1 MQPSCANTITGGR
14 IMIVTLD
21 VYSGRPNPS
30 WRLSD
35 KDPPRL
41 LARASGRALADE
53 TEVATDAALGP
64 RGFVI
69 SAARDD
75 EAPEGVPFAFRIGV
89 SVRAPQAGAE
99 SHATP
104 HSASELQEVSR
115 FLLST
120 GAHVLDPELMEFL
133 EASIQKIAQPGPSP
147 ADLMWEQ
154 PAEPAEE
161 LTEAEA
167 IPRPSTAR
175 PSARPQTWMAVIP
188 T

>member
-1 MQPSCANTITGGR
+1 MQPCCANAITGGV

-30 WRLSD
+30 WSLSD
-35 KDPPRL
+35 KAHARL
-41 LARASGRALADE
+41 LERVSGRALADE

-104 HSASELQEVSR
+104 HSASELQEGLRV
-115 FLLST
+115 LLRT
-120 GAHVLDPELMEFL
+120 RGHVFDP
-133 EASIQKIAQPGPSP
+133 
-147 ADLMWEQ
+147 
-154 PAEPAEE
+154 
-161 LTEAEA
+161 
-167 IPRPSTAR
+167 PRIEILQA
-175 PSARPQTWMAVIP
+175 
-188 T
+188 

>member
-1 MQPSCANTITGGR
+1 MQPCCANAITGGV

-35 KDPPRL
+35 KDHARL
-41 LARASGRALADE
+41 LERVSGRALADE

-89 SVRAPQAGAE
+89 SVRAPQAGAG

-104 HSASELQEVSR
+104 HSASELPEVSR

-120 GAHVLDPELMEFL
+120 GAHLLDPELMEFPR
-133 EASIQKIAQPGPSP
+133 ASIPDVSQP
-147 ADLMWEQ
+147 
-154 PAEPAEE
+154 
-161 LTEAEA
+161 
-167 IPRPSTAR
+167 
-175 PSARPQTWMAVIP
+175 
-188 T
+188 